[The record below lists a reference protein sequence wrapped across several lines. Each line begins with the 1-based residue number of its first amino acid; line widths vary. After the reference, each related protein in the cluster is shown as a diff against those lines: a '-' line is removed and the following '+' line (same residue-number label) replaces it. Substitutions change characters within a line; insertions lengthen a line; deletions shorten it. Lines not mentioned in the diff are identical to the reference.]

1 MKQNTIGLFVFF
13 FNSCLCPSDFENRK
27 GREPVCP
34 AHCSVPCAYFSA
46 QSVGGSKMFVKCMNE
61 RAVKCSLL
69 LLKSLFSVRKCEAKL
84 HSDLEQRVIWKALL
98 TSDITL

>member
-1 MKQNTIGLFVFF
+1 
-13 FNSCLCPSDFENRK
+13 
-27 GREPVCP
+27 
-34 AHCSVPCAYFSA
+34 
-46 QSVGGSKMFVKCMNE
+46 MFVKCMNE